1 VQKINNKTIATG
13 VVFFSLVF
21 LPAMLQAGDW
31 YRVKAVIDGDTILL
45 QDGRFVRYIG
55 INAPEIA
62 HADKKG
68 EPFGDPSTRYNSRLV
83 RSGRVRLEFDRQKYD
98 RYDRLL
104 AYVYNESGV
113 MINRAM
119 IESGMAS
126 CLYKAP
132 NIRYEKEL
140 LEAQMGAMNASKG
153 IWKLLGRAGGIVI
166 GNKRSK
172 RFHRVDCR
180 NAKKMSKKNRVRIST
195 QWQAF
200 KRGYSPGK
208 NCLGGMPVP

>member
-1 VQKINNKTIATG
+1 MNKKTIATG
-13 VVFFSLVF
+13 FVLCCLLF
-21 LPAMLQAGDW
+21 LPATLMAGDW
-31 YRVKAVIDGDTILL
+31 YRVKAVIDGDTLLL

-55 INAPEIA
+55 INTPEIA
-62 HADKKG
+62 HKDKPG
-68 EPFGDPSTRYNSRLV
+68 EPFGDVSTRYNARLL
-83 RSGRVRLEFDRQKYD
+83 RSGRVRLEVDRQKYD

-113 MINRAM
+113 MVNRAM
-119 IESGMAS
+119 IAEGMAY

-140 LEAQMGAMNASKG
+140 LEAQRGAMNASKG

-166 GNKRSK
+166 GNRRSK

-180 NAKKMSKKNRVRIST
+180 NAKKMSKNNRVRIST

-208 NCLGGMPVP
+208 NCFGGMPVP

>member
-1 VQKINNKTIATG
+1 MKHKILSVSILLFSI
-13 VVFFSLVF
+13 VFFSATLN
-21 LPAMLQAGDW
+21 AEEW

-62 HADKKG
+62 HKEKPG
-68 EPFGDPSTRYNSRLV
+68 EPFGNLSTRSNARLI
-83 RSGRVRLEFDRQKYD
+83 RGGRVRLEFDRKKYD

-104 AYVYNESGV
+104 AYVYSESGTMV
-113 MINRAM
+113 NRAM
-119 IESGMAS
+119 IVEGMAY
-126 CLYKAP
+126 CLYIAP
-132 NIRYEKEL
+132 NSRYEKEL
-140 LEAQMGAMNASKG
+140 LEAQQGAMNTSRG

-180 NAKKMSKKNRVRIST
+180 NAKKMSKKNRIRIST

-208 NCLGGMPVP
+208 NCFGGMPVP

>member
-1 VQKINNKTIATG
+1 MKHKILSVSI
-13 VVFFSLVF
+13 VLFSIVFFSAILN
-21 LPAMLQAGDW
+21 AEEW
-31 YRVKAVIDGDTILL
+31 YRVKAVIDGDTLLL

-62 HADKKG
+62 HKKKPG
-68 EPFGDPSTRYNSRLV
+68 EPFGILSTRANARLV
-83 RSGRVRLEFDRQKYD
+83 RGGRVRLEFDRQKYD

-104 AYVYNESGV
+104 AYVYSESGTMV
-113 MINRAM
+113 NRAM
-119 IESGMAS
+119 IAEGMAY
-126 CLYKAP
+126 CLYIAP
-132 NIRYEKEL
+132 NSRYEKEM
-140 LEAQMGAMNASKG
+140 LEAQQGAMNTSRG

-180 NAKKMSKKNRVRIST
+180 NAKKMSKKNRIRIST

-208 NCLGGMPVP
+208 NCFGGMPVP

>member
-1 VQKINNKTIATG
+1 MVIVI
-13 VVFFSLVF
+13 VFFSLVF

-31 YRVKAVIDGDTILL
+31 YRVKAVTDGDTILL

-68 EPFGDPSTRYNSRLV
+68 EPFGDLSTRYNSRLV

-98 RYDRLL
+98 HYDRLL
-104 AYVYNESGV
+104 AYVYNEGGV
-113 MINRAM
+113 MVNRAM

-172 RFHRVDCR
+172 RFHRADCR